1 MIQARTLA
9 DLDGVQHRFFTR
21 RGGVSAGLY
30 SSLNCGYGSGDQ
42 PDNVRENR
50 RRAAAAFDLG
60 ESELLTVHQIHSTDV
75 LTVADQRWS
84 SPGAPKAD
92 ALVTDRPGV
101 VLGVLAADCA
111 PVLFAD
117 GDAGVIGAAH
127 AGWKGALG
135 GVVDAT
141 IAAMER
147 LGARRER
154 IRAAVG
160 PCIGRNS
167 YEVGPEFPR
176 RSWRRTRPMPPSF
189 GRPRAPATSCSTLRA
204 TCRIASVRAGIAVE
218 AHRPRYA
225 GGRRR
230 FLQLSPQ
237 YPGRRARLRPG
248 PVGDRAQRADVP
260 YLIILMFCCLLG
272 DDRDMRHAMK
282 RHVVMLVGLLVLAA
296 CGHTASPSSTKFRRA
311 GSASAAGQDRP
322 GGQPAEKHANRH
334 GPAGGSG
341 AGHRAAVVRHR
352 RGGPAQRR
360 RSR

>member
-1 MIQARTLA
+1 MIQARPLA

-50 RRAAAAFDLG
+50 RRAAAAFERG
-60 ESELLTVHQIHSTDV
+60 EADLLTVHQFHSTDV
-75 LTVADQRWS
+75 LTVAAERWS

-135 GVVDAT
+135 GVVDTT

-154 IRAAVG
+154 IRAAIG
-160 PCIGRNS
+160 PCIGRDS
-167 YEVGPEFPR
+167 YEVGPEFPAPFVAQDAGNAAFF
-176 RSWRRTRPMPPSF
+176 RPAA
-189 GRPRAPATSCSTLRA
+189 RAGHFLFDLAGYLAHRLL
-204 TCRIASVRAGIAVE
+204 RAGITASITG
-218 AHRPRYA
+218 H
-225 GGRRR
+225 
-230 FLQLSPQ
+230 
-237 YPGRRARLRPG
+237 
-248 PVGDRAQRADVP
+248 DT
-260 YLIILMFCCLLG
+260 
-272 DDRDMRHAMK
+272 
-282 RHVVMLVGLLVLAA
+282 LAA
-296 CGHTASPSSTKFRRA
+296 GEDFFSYRRNTLA
-311 GSASAAGQDRP
+311 GVRDYGRGLSAVAL
-322 GGQPAEKHANRH
+322 
-334 GPAGGSG
+334 
-341 AGHRAAVVRHR
+341 
-352 RGGPAQRR
+352 RG
-360 RSR
+360 